1 MASHIGNIQIFLQSV
16 LQKMGKS
23 LKVKFA
29 LIAGVLLTT
38 TSCAI
43 TQHTDPANMKCPDA
57 PKCVSSEEPN
67 SSQFIEPLTFAD
79 QPDQAMAR
87 LKVAVLSEENTTI
100 TKEEPTSLYAEV
112 RSQLFGFVDDM
123 KFVLVPTQGKIQ
135 VRSSARTGYSD
146 FGVNRR
152 RVERIRELF
161 NASTP

>member
-1 MASHIGNIQIFLQSV
+1 MTYHLGDIQR
-16 LQKMGKS
+16 MGKT
-23 LKVKFA
+23 LRVKFT

-38 TSCAI
+38 SSCAI
-43 TQHTDPANMKCPDA
+43 TQHTDPTNMKCPDA

-67 SSQFIEPLTFAD
+67 SSHFIEPLTFTD
-79 QPDQAMAR
+79 QPDQVMAR
-87 LKVAVLSEENTTI
+87 LKVAVLSEENITI

-123 KFVLVPTQGKIQ
+123 KFVLVPTQGKVQ

-152 RVERIRELF
+152 RVERIRSVF
-161 NASTP
+161 NENGQ